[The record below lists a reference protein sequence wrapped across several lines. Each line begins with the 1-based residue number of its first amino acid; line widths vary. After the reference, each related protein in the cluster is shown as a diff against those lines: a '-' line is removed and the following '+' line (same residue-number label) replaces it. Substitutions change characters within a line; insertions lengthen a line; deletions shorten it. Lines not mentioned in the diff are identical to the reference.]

1 MIAIIDYDAGN
12 IRSVQKACEALGD
25 EEVAVTGDGEEIL
38 AADRVIL
45 PGVGAF
51 GSAMERLKARGLDE
65 ARPIVA
71 DLAQNF
77 QTATGHECADHA
89 GIVQPVLRP
98 SRTTERAALCVD
110 GLSGPGRGDIPPKRR
125 YFDYRR
131 GAGRRNQGT
140 RNSPTAYKPRWTN

>member
-1 MIAIIDYDAGN
+1 METYLAQLIEITPTSAGWREYAG
-12 IRSVQKACEALGD
+12 IMREQATLERMR
-25 EEVAVTGDGEEIL
+25 DGAGKL
-38 AADRVIL
+38 AQ
-45 PGVGAF
+45 
-51 GSAMERLKARGLDE
+51 ARGLDE